1 MQQLWV
7 YGILLKVKKQK
18 KQAQEKKD
26 GKKDIKC
33 AAVSKGGSRCKTV
46 VEPGSSYCTIH
57 IKVKQSRSGKEVQ
70 CKKMKRVSKNK
81 TKRCGMK
88 TTAASGYC
96 YYHD

>member
-1 MQQLWV
+1 M
-7 YGILLKVKKQK
+7 GP
-18 KQAQEKKD
+18 
-26 GKKDIKC
+26 
-33 AAVSKGGSRCKTV
+33 AVSKGGSRCKTV

-57 IKVKQSRSGKEVQ
+57 VKVKQSKSGKEVQ